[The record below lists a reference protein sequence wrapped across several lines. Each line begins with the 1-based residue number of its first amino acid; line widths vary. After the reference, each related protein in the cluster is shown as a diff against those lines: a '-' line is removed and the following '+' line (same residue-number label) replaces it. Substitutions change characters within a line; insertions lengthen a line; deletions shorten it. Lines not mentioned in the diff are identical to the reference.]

1 MALTCI
7 GTNATVQRRLSTF
20 RDVSSLML
28 LKNVSNPRS
37 LDSTQHSLKSLYLM
51 RYKWRANG
59 SLRGLLSS
67 TSEEKRIAR
76 AKKVSFYRDFR
87 LEHFRDGDPP
97 FPAKI
102 LTVEVK
108 REALETR

>member
-28 LKNVSNPRS
+28 LKNVSSPRS
-37 LDSTQHSLKSLYLM
+37 LDSTQHSLILHLM
-51 RYKWRANG
+51 RYKRRANG
-59 SLRGLLSS
+59 SLRGLFSS
-67 TSEEKRIAR
+67 TREEKRIAR

-87 LEHFRDGDPP
+87 LERFLDVEPP
-97 FPAKI
+97 FSAKI